1 MEAKMY
7 LTTFKVQRAVSNFE
21 LIDVIKEWPQ
31 LFGENLTAS
40 RKMTLIRDMRSFHGL
55 TIETDHNWQNTE
67 RFRHDLVEVES
78 VLNHQWQGYDW
89 EIAERERTVK
99 VKNRAHEIDQ
109 LLTKALNGDVASAL
123 EFCKIYSTGELTIA
137 GPYAS

>member
-1 MEAKMY
+1 MY
-7 LTTFKVQRAVSNFE
+7 LTTFKVQRAVPNGE
-21 LIDVIKEWPQ
+21 LATLIKKLPQ
-31 LFGENLTAS
+31 VFGENLTATQ
-40 RKMTLIRDMRSFHGL
+40 KMTLIRAMRSFHGL

-78 VLNHQWQGYDW
+78 VLNPAWQGYDW

-109 LLTKALNGDVASAL
+109 LLTKALNGDATSAL
-123 EFCKIYSTGELTIA
+123 EFCKIYSSGELNVA
-137 GPYAS
+137 GPCAS